1 MINNLRSGFVHTRRD
16 AWVEINLSCIEHNI
30 RVLKSL
36 IDENDKFLAVVK
48 ADAYGHGATMLAPT
62 LEASGVDMFG
72 VASVDEG
79 IQLRNS
85 GIKKPILVLGAVP
98 IWSVEAAVENRI
110 QISVFSKEHI
120 EACRNAY
127 EKLKIKPEIHIK
139 VDTGMHRIG
148 IPCEIAVEF
157 IKSVAELDFILL
169 EGVFTHLP
177 CAEDKNI
184 SYEQNKK
191 WLKVIDNL
199 PEKKNLL
206 IHILNTAGLI
216 SYKDFKCNM
225 VRAGIG
231 IYGLSPALDKAVE
244 FENNLK
250 QLMSVKGRVVH
261 VQELHSGEGVSYGYK
276 YITDKTITKVATIP
290 IGYADGIS
298 RNLSN
303 RIYGLINGVKVPQI
317 GNITM
322 DQMMFDITDLND
334 IKVGDVI
341 TILGKDEEEIITID
355 SWAEKLN
362 TINYEIPCRL
372 RVRLPR
378 VYSRDF
384 DVYK

>member
-1 MINNLRSGFVHTRRD
+1 MMSNLRSGFVHTRRD

-30 RVLKSL
+30 RILKSL
-36 IDENDKFLAVVK
+36 ISEQDKFLAVIK

-98 IWSVEAAVENRI
+98 IWSVEAAVQNCI

-120 EACRNAY
+120 DACRNAY
-127 EKLKIKPEIHIK
+127 KKLKIKPQIHIK

-148 IPCEIAVEF
+148 IPCDIAINF

-191 WLKVIDNL
+191 WLNIIDNL
-199 PEKKNLL
+199 PDNKNLL

-231 IYGLSPALDKAVE
+231 IYGLAPALDNDVK
-244 FENNLK
+244 FDSNIK
-250 QLMSVKGRVVH
+250 QVMSVKGRIVH
-261 VQELHSGEGVSYGYK
+261 IQELTAGEGVSYGYK
-276 YITDKTITKVATIP
+276 YITDKKTTKIATIP
-290 IGYADGIS
+290 IGYADGVS
-298 RNLSN
+298 RRLSN
-303 RIYGLINGVKVPQI
+303 KIYGLINGVKVPQI

-322 DQMMFDITDLND
+322 DQMMFDITDINQAN
-334 IKVGDVI
+334 VGDVI
-341 TILGKDEEEIITID
+341 TILGKDEDEMITID

-378 VYSRDF
+378 VYTRDF
-384 DVYK
+384 PVK